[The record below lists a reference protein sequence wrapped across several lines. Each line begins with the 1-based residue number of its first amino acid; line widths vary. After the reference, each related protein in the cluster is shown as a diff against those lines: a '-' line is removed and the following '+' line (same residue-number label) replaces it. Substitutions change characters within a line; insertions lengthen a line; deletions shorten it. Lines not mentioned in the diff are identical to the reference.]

1 MNAKEI
7 QNLFTTDTN
16 LRITPT
22 KLVHNTDVGH
32 DVISDF
38 EIRQTYATTK
48 KYYIRTENDV
58 KGNELVKRDV
68 YGNFFYEGL
77 KMHQGATQ
85 TQYYHINTPVFK
97 WEIEYLV
104 DSQRN
109 SVQNIRVTAQSKNDV
124 NVFHSANIIDRQ
136 VLGSPEYTETYEDVN
151 DAQESFLRKVWNN
164 KRFLD
169 ASYKALHTMDDKLIE
184 SIKRSCIQAM
194 WDDRSIVS
202 LNIGYRT
209 LMGADPSQP
218 DEVYMLNIA
227 DRRYVE
233 FATYEDAMDFMK
245 VIAQPI
251 HFLLGLDDAIDDI
264 IRPFNL
270 MTLNDEWVKGEF
282 TNSTRAA
289 IYTKDSKGKY
299 TARIGKN
306 WYSYASE
313 IDAQND
319 ASIYNKIYAL
329 KTPTYGF

>member
-22 KLVHNTDVGH
+22 KIVHNTDVGH

-38 EIRQTYATTK
+38 EIRQTYSTTK
-48 KYYIRTENDV
+48 KYYIRTENS
-58 KGNELVKRDV
+58 KDV

-77 KMHQGATQ
+77 KMHRGATQ
-85 TQYYHINTPVFK
+85 TQYYHINTPAFK
-97 WEIEYLV
+97 WEICYQV

-109 SVQNIRVTAQSKNDV
+109 SVENIHVRAQGKSDA
-124 NVFHSANIIDRQ
+124 NVFYSANVIDRQ

-151 DAQESFLRKVWNN
+151 DAQESFLRKVWGN
-164 KRFLD
+164 KRFLN
-169 ASYKALHTMDDKLIE
+169 AAYKALHHMDDKLIE

-202 LNIGYRT
+202 LNIGYKT
-209 LMGADPSQP
+209 LMNCGTKQP
-218 DEVYMLNIA
+218 PYETYVLNIA

-251 HFLLGLDDAIDDI
+251 HFLLGLGDDIDAI

-270 MTLNDEWVKGEF
+270 ITLNDEWVKGEF
-282 TNSTRAA
+282 HNSTKSA
-289 IYTKDSKGKY
+289 IYTKDSKNQY
-299 TARIGKN
+299 TARIGVN
-306 WYSYASE
+306 WFTYVFE
-313 IDAQND
+313 TDAQND
-319 ASIYNKIYAL
+319 ANIYNKIYAIN
-329 KTPTYGF
+329 TPAYGF